1 MCIINESVLDWTCCI
16 EEAQNPGCSAKQMVL
31 LSTFSY
37 VYTVS
42 VACSCSQ
49 SKKGKRN
56 IAWSTPGR
64 RERMALFLLVR
75 AFLAQLHQ
83 SGSQSM
89 GFLSGTAVFQV
100 YGWPPFQT
108 RTSLRSGAGAAT
120 STWKPPH
127 PPQSSAPCQEFP
139 LAVCRDSWGRAEW
152 LLGWG

>member
-1 MCIINESVLDWTCCI
+1 MKKHKILVAQPNKWSSFPHFPTCI
-16 EEAQNPGCSAKQMVL
+16 QSAL
-31 LSTFSY
+31 L
-37 VYTVS
+37 VV
-42 VACSCSQ
+42 VAKV
-49 SKKGKRN
+49 KKGKETSLG
-56 IAWSTPGR
+56 APPGR

-83 SGSQSM
+83 RGSQSM

-127 PPQSSAPCQEFP
+127 PPQSSAPCQQFP
-139 LAVCRDSWGRAEW
+139 LAVCRDSWGKAEW